1 MIHLLPFPV
10 GELCRSSNV
19 LFSNRVELIILKVG
33 ETHMS
38 RNKRWVWIVLG
49 AILIVLGM
57 LMLSSVL
64 IPAGNILHDATPLAP
79 TFFLP
84 PGS

>member
-1 MIHLLPFPV
+1 
-10 GELCRSSNV
+10 
-19 LFSNRVELIILKVG
+19 
-33 ETHMS
+33 MS